1 MWLKV
6 VIVILFIA
14 LVISLFTGFAFLIKD
29 RTADTQSNRTWNA
42 LSVRLILA
50 TLLIGFLF
58 YGVYT
63 GQLGSNAPWDARYE
77 KELSPPATESLPADE
92 TETGPR

>member
-6 VIVILFIA
+6 VIMILFIA
-14 LVISLFTGFAFLIKD
+14 LVISLFSGLVFLIKD
-29 RTADTQSNRTWNA
+29 QGKTMRTWNS

-50 TLLIGFLF
+50 ALLMGFLF

-63 GQLGSNAPWDARYE
+63 GQLGSNAPWDQRY
-77 KELSPPATESLPADE
+77 LESGEAVQ
-92 TETGPR
+92 